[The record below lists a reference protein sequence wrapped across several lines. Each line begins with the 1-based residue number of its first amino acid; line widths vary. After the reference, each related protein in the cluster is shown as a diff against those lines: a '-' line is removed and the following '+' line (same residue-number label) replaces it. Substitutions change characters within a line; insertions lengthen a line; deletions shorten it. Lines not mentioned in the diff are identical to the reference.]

1 MIDDNI
7 ININANDSNDQ
18 DNNLIGEDTQNKIG
32 FIIIIILA
40 ILIVQFN
47 LYQVFYIIRLLIK
60 AYISLPPRTFE
71 ECYLYSGFS
80 DLLLEFYSFFLGLD
94 LLLLCLTPFFNDNF
108 QNNMNKFNYIFAYI
122 NYFVFGPVTIG
133 IIFLCFAYCDKLMY
147 SCVRFNPDNKI
158 FNFKLI
164 FFLCISSCFSLLITI
179 LGIYLLE
186 DEHFTNSITFKT
198 SGNPLFGYL
207 FWKYG
212 FTHSRRIRQRLNQN
226 NNNNNNN
233 NNNIN
238 INNNNHN
245 QNIFNFAEDENM
257 NLIN

>member
-1 MIDDNI
+1 MIDDDL
-7 ININANDSNDQ
+7 INININDFNEE

-47 LYQVFYIIRLLIK
+47 LYQVFYIIRLIKK

-94 LLLLCLTPFFNDNF
+94 LFILCLIPFFDQNF
-108 QNNMNKFNYIFAYI
+108 QDINNKFNLIFFYI
-122 NYFVFGPVTIG
+122 NYFIFGPITIG
-133 IIFLCFAYCDKLMY
+133 IIFLCFAYFDKLMY
-147 SCVRFNPDNKI
+147 SCVRFNPDNKM

-164 FFLCISSCFSLLITI
+164 FFLCISSCFSLLITVF
-179 LGIYLLE
+179 GVWYLE
-186 DEHFTNSITFKT
+186 NEYFTNSITFKP
-198 SGNPLFGYL
+198 SGNQLLGYM
-207 FWKYG
+207 FWKFG
-212 FTHSRRIRQRLNQN
+212 FNRSRRIRQRLNQN
-226 NNNNNNN
+226 NNNNQMIYN
-233 NNNIN
+233 
-238 INNNNHN
+238 
-245 QNIFNFAEDENM
+245 DENM